1 MRLPTSL
8 LFLFVCF
15 SCLLFPACGNGGDA
29 AVGGVGTGSDVYVV
43 LDTANGSDVLLTVE
57 VAAVSLERR
66 DGQVT
71 ANLLAQPTT
80 LTLTDPSGEAAGL
93 ELDGVPAGD
102 YTKLHLL
109 LTSGTGR
116 GLFADGAVRD
126 VFLPFD
132 LVVPV
137 TETLRQGAS
146 PSWLLVAHDRT
157 NPLVVDLGSWIWNG
171 ELRGRADAAD
181 VGLVDLVPVVVGASQ
196 LRVAVPAAGDG
207 RLEVAFANDCTFGDD
222 QGNVYGT
229 SSEFLAGLSSA
240 FDLELRGTLS
250 RDGRLQVRQ
259 ARRGRGNDGPRLIGR
274 ITELIPASRTFA
286 LRVQAEN
293 RRGRRRLLANGTEV
307 LVRTAQS
314 RIQRPNGTALS
325 FADLQNGELAKVEW
339 TSVTKVPGERDVYTA
354 RQIDVTGTPVAL
366 VPEWQ
371 GVVQFADA
379 ATRILVMVPLPGETF
394 TVLGIPQNLV
404 LLVVTDETLIERRTS
419 TGDLVPIGFGD
430 IAPGLDRVVLRGEA
444 ASPSTVVA
452 TSLRV
457 QRE

>member
-1 MRLPTSL
+1 MRNPASVLRLFGWFVL
-8 LFLFVCF
+8 L
-15 SCLLFPACGNGGDA
+15 LLAACGNGGEV

-116 GLFADGAVRD
+116 GLFADGTVRD
-126 VFLPFD
+126 VFVPFD

-157 NPLVVDLGSWIWNG
+157 NPLVADLGSWIWNG
-171 ELRGRADAAD
+171 ELRGRADGAE
-181 VGLVDLVPVVVGASQ
+181 VGLVELVPVVVGASQ

-207 RLEVAFANDCTFGDD
+207 RLEVTFANDSTFGDD

-274 ITELIPASRTFA
+274 IVELIPASRTFA

-314 RIQRPNGTALS
+314 RIQRPNGAALS

>member
-15 SCLLFPACGNGGDA
+15 SCWLFPACGNGGDA

-57 VAAVSLERR
+57 VAAASLERR
-66 DGQVT
+66 DGQAT
-71 ANLLAQPTT
+71 PNLLAQPTT
-80 LTLTDPSGEAAGL
+80 LTLTDPSGEAEGL
-93 ELDGVPAGD
+93 RLDDVPAGD

-116 GLFADGAVRD
+116 GLFADGTVRD
-126 VFLPFD
+126 VFVPFD

-157 NPLVVDLGSWIWNG
+157 NPLVADLGSWIWNG
-171 ELRGRADAAD
+171 ELRGRADGAD

-207 RLEVAFANDCTFGDD
+207 RLEVTFTADCAFGDD
-222 QGNVYGT
+222 QANVYGT

-259 ARRGRGNDGPRLIGR
+259 ARRGRVNDGPRLIGR
-274 ITELIPASRTFA
+274 ITELIP
-286 LRVQAEN
+286 
-293 RRGRRRLLANGTEV
+293 
-307 LVRTAQS
+307 
-314 RIQRPNGTALS
+314 
-325 FADLQNGELAKVEW
+325 
-339 TSVTKVPGERDVYTA
+339 
-354 RQIDVTGTPVAL
+354 
-366 VPEWQ
+366 
-371 GVVQFADA
+371 
-379 ATRILVMVPLPGETF
+379 
-394 TVLGIPQNLV
+394 
-404 LLVVTDETLIERRTS
+404 
-419 TGDLVPIGFGD
+419 
-430 IAPGLDRVVLRGEA
+430 
-444 ASPSTVVA
+444 
-452 TSLRV
+452 
-457 QRE
+457 